1 MAPASSPPPARLFIR
16 PSWQRAQEVAAA
28 LRSETLGGLL
38 LLAGAVIALVWVNS
52 PWKAGYATFTGVR
65 FGPEALHLDLTV
77 GQWASDGLLAVFF
90 FVVGLELKRE
100 FVEGELRSPSRA
112 ILPIIAAVGG
122 MIGPVVVYLT
132 VNVLV
137 SGGTTRGW
145 AVPMATDIAFAVA
158 VLAII
163 STHLPAGLRSFLL
176 TLAVVD
182 DLLSVMVIAVF
193 FSDHLSVLPLV
204 GSFAV
209 IALFGVLTRRRIT
222 SWWLLV
228 PLGLVAWAL
237 MHASGVHATIAG
249 VLLGFAV
256 PARPAGGEKV
266 SLSERFEHRWRPVSA
281 GIAVPLFALVSA
293 GVSLSGGLG
302 ATLRDP
308 AGLGV
313 GVGLVIGKLI
323 GVFGATYLL
332 ARFTRATLDEELSW
346 WDVLGLSLLAGIGF
360 TVSLLI
366 GELAF
371 APGTEREDHVK
382 TAILLGSVTSALLAA
397 LVLRWRNRVYK
408 RLCAEEAVDA
418 DQDGIPDVY
427 QNPGRS

>member
-1 MAPASSPPPARLFIR
+1 
-16 PSWQRAQEVAAA
+16 

-38 LLAGAVIALVWVNS
+38 LLAGAVVALVWVNS
-52 PWKAGYATFTGVR
+52 PWRAGYATFTGVR
-65 FGPEALHLDLTV
+65 FGPGALHLDLTV
-77 GQWASDGLLAVFF
+77 AQWASDGLLAVFF

-112 ILPIIAAVGG
+112 VLPIVAAVGG
-122 MIGPVVVYLT
+122 MIGPVVVYLA
-132 VNVLV
+132 VNSLV

-182 DLLSVMVIAVF
+182 DLLAVVVIAVF
-193 FSDHLSVLPLV
+193 FSDHLSPLPLIA
-204 GSFAV
+204 SLAV

-237 MHASGVHATIAG
+237 MHASGIHATIAG

-256 PARPAGGEKV
+256 PARAAKGEEV

-313 GVGLVIGKLI
+313 GVGLVIGKLL
-323 GVFGATYLL
+323 GVFSATYLL

-371 APGTEREDHVK
+371 PPGTAREDHVK
-382 TAILLGSVTSALLAA
+382 TAILLGSLTSALLAA
-397 LVLRWRNRVYK
+397 VVLRWRNRVYK
-408 RLCAEEAVDA
+408 RLCAQEAADA
-418 DQDGIPDVY
+418 DQDRIPEVH
-427 QNPGRS
+427 QNPGCSWANSRGRRNT